1 MSIRIGDDVWSLPEQ
16 VEDLIEKIER
26 SIEKI
31 ERSIDGLPGDPG
43 SMCNIDERVHRV
55 IDALQ
60 DKIRVLESRG
70 RR

>member
-16 VEDLIEKIER
+16 VEDL
-26 SIEKI
+26 IEKI

-60 DKIRVLESRG
+60 GKIGALESRG